1 MKLLQRKLWEI
12 SRKIYVIE
20 FPFSKVVSLHSKVYY
35 QFTKFTTGTFLEV
48 QAFWYI
54 VQGILNILDNVQE
67 KLCYVVVFSKLQVF
81 NYSLQPNLGCFKLW
95 KIPEITGVWVSF
107 LQKQVL
113 TASLQN
119 SCSKELFGKLQGRPA
134 SVCKKIPTLDVSLE
148 IMQIMQK
155 CSEHLCFQN
164 TMNGCFRKLK

>member
-1 MKLLQRKLWEI
+1 MIKTELESTTQNSFKLHHNCFYEGALKLLQRKLWEI

-81 NYSLQPNLGCFKLW
+81 NYSLQPNLGCFK
-95 KIPEITGVWVSF
+95 IME
-107 LQKQVL
+107 
-113 TASLQN
+113 N
-119 SCSKELFGKLQGRPA
+119 S
-134 SVCKKIPTLDVSLE
+134 
-148 IMQIMQK
+148 
-155 CSEHLCFQN
+155 
-164 TMNGCFRKLK
+164 